1 MLRGSIVWI
10 AAVQHVDH
18 VQKGV
23 IKRVSLLLGLRVL
36 LVLRD
41 VSLSTLVLIPA
52 VLAIIICV
60 QLDNIKVHA
69 PPCVWIALKV
79 LRQDL
84 VLSGAMILPVLQ
96 H

>member
-1 MLRGSIVWI
+1 VLRGSIVWI

-18 VQKGV
+18 VRKGV
-23 IKRVSLLLGLRVL
+23 IKRVFLLLGLHVL

-41 VSLSTLVLIPA
+41 VSLSTLVLIPV

-69 PPCVWIALKV
+69 PPYVWIALKV
-79 LRQDL
+79 
-84 VLSGAMILPVLQ
+84 
-96 H
+96 